1 MRKELLPDFAKPY
14 KTKGFDVRLVRGCY
28 QLFKISSKRV
38 PDKSYPVLIQSY
50 IGTITPDQGL
60 ITKKLTVDEAS
71 LLVEYGLSHFIITH
85 YKRELQRSLFN
96 NSGSI
101 QTIYMG
107 IVKFMYGHTEQRF
120 IALTYLKTLIKP
132 CPELEGEGAVK
143 RIEKISNKIA
153 SLLRR
158 DIPDAAD
165 RDYLIA
171 ALKDIKADTSFTRTS
186 VTYSDDIKAIFNK
199 YGVKFE

>member
-1 MRKELLPDFAKPY
+1 MHHYWSNMGLA
-14 KTKGFDVRLVRGCY
+14 T
-28 QLFKISSKRV
+28 SS
-38 PDKSYPVLIQSY
+38 L
-50 IGTITPDQGL
+50 L
-60 ITKKLTVDEAS
+60 ITKESFNVAFLITVGLFKLS
-71 LLVEYGLSHFIITH
+71 
-85 YKRELQRSLFN
+85 
-96 NSGSI
+96 
-101 QTIYMG
+101 YMG

-153 SLLRR
+153 SLLRK

>member
-1 MRKELLPDFAKPY
+1 MRHHYWSNMVLA
-14 KTKGFDVRLVRGCY
+14 T
-28 QLFKISSKRV
+28 SS
-38 PDKSYPVLIQSY
+38 L
-50 IGTITPDQGL
+50 L
-60 ITKKLTVDEAS
+60 ITKENFNVAYLITVGLFRLSIWELLS
-71 LLVEYGLSHFIITH
+71 LC
-85 YKRELQRSLFN
+85 
-96 NSGSI
+96 
-101 QTIYMG
+101 MG
-107 IVKFMYGHTEQRF
+107 IQSN
-120 IALTYLKTLIKP
+120 ALLHLHILRLLIKP